1 MFKAL
6 FGSKNVEKKTDFMKG
21 RSILSQMGGSHYG
34 KIKETMNACYDQEFN
49 DKYTLPK
56 IVVTGDENVGKSSL
70 LENITKCP
78 IFPRDNRFCT
88 KCPTHIKMAQS
99 DDEKYYVEFDGDIT
113 YIKDKSE
120 ISKVVKKYMNTIDE
134 AISSKEIVIGIQG
147 PNVLTL
153 ELYDLPGIVNLPK
166 ETAKKITKICK
177 KYLSDPNVIPICVAP
192 ATISSMSNSKT
203 IAILEQEGLQNRSI
217 FVLTKIDL
225 VNTSIPDNLCQLVQR
240 LVNVKKYGMIEGEDT
255 KHLEFASTVG
265 IINRTHDD
273 SKSLEEND
281 EYEKKWFDTNLIQMI
296 GDSDVDGNAEFISEL
311 GGKLGI
317 KNLLEVID
325 NYYSR
330 FIMENWKP
338 NIEKKIKKDIKNLQS
353 SMDDIGMSIVDLDN
367 TKYKETVAQI
377 NYDFKEMYRN
387 SYLKNNDYY
396 SCVQLERQPTDVIS
410 DREECD
416 MYYKLNN
423 SVKNL
428 EIPIDFI
435 KTVDD
440 EIEKY
445 FNMDETEYKL
455 SRFEQLKISLSEYIA
470 FKWQEYF
477 KKNRTRLIWALSG
490 RIDNYYIDCEFGDFQ
505 VFNKIVNKMFRALVF
520 EPVYHEWDFEIN
532 KQDLVENDEVSS
544 NRSKVM
550 VKIQQLQKHLE
561 MLGDM
566 QM

>member
-6 FGSKNVEKKTDFMKG
+6 FGSENVGKKTDFMKG
-21 RSILSQMGGSHYG
+21 RSILSQLGGSNYG
-34 KIKETMNACYDQEFN
+34 KIKKTMNECFDQEFN

-88 KCPTHIKMAQS
+88 KCPTHIKMVQGDS
-99 DDEKYYVEFDGDIT
+99 EQYYVEFDGNIT

-120 ISKVVKKYMNTIDE
+120 ISNIVKKYMNTIDG
-134 AISSKEIVIGIQG
+134 AVTSKEIVIGIQG
-147 PNVLTL
+147 PNVPTL

-177 KYLSDPNVIPICVAP
+177 TYLREPNVIPICVAP

-225 VNTSIPDNLCQLVQR
+225 VNTSIPDNLRQLVQR
-240 LVNVKKYGMIEGEDT
+240 LVNVKKYGMIEGQDT

-296 GDSDVDGNAEFISEL
+296 GDSDVDGNKEFISEL

-367 TKYKETVAQI
+367 TKYEETVAQI
-377 NYDFKEMYRN
+377 NVDFKEMYRD
-387 SYLKNNDYY
+387 SYLKNDNYY
-396 SCVQLERQPTDVIS
+396 SCVQLDRRPTDIIS
-410 DREECD
+410 DCEECD

-423 SVKNL
+423 IVKNL
-428 EIPIDFI
+428 EIPLDFI
-435 KTVDD
+435 KIVDK

-445 FNMDETEYKL
+445 FEEDETEYKL

-470 FKWQEYF
+470 FKWEEYF

-490 RIDNYYIDCEFGDFQ
+490 RIDNYYIDCEFGDFE

-520 EPVYHEWDFEIN
+520 EPLYHEWDFEIN
-532 KQDLVENDEVSS
+532 KHDLVENDEASS

-550 VKIQQLQKHLE
+550 IKIQELQKHLE
-561 MLGDM
+561 RLGNM
-566 QM
+566 